1 MLEIFKSSSCHSS
14 IQSLSFLFQCR
25 RGGTSSIPDW
35 LTWHPSSNTLS
46 GIPSPQNI
54 GCTLFT
60 VPRSSF
66 LNTSLTSASPN
77 IRNDKFSRTS
87 AEKKIIVTLAVL
99 ASSLSRVME
108 PKAMAGFQGF
118 ENAAMTF
125 LDQQQNPL
133 ALYGETA
140 SRVPNRSTSSNSLFI
155 NNGYRDDYADD
166 QSCLKKYPIT
176 VSILL
181 PLKQLSM
188 PSSLSSSKSRKTEPP
203 NSSTFLQVVNKT
215 LTSYKLPL
223 LSFPTYSLLNRPPTK
238 LHEHLGQHNLL
249 DSFKFLCNSQTQSQM
264 QYKHVQYL
272 AISFKLP
279 FCRVQCFNQPSDF
292 LPHAA
297 KFWFETSPILI
308 SPAAEFTVVLSQ
320 FQPRPTTEELKMQ
333 IQNPPWARVRVPRE
347 AAVAAELAS
356 FGSPGSGNFID
367 DTPELTVNRSSFKK
381 SWQIPEGQYFKQ
393 CITPTMFLLSGA
405 PIWDLTNYEMVLTE
419 AIPNT
424 GRGGNAYSW
433 IFWNEETTCI
443 EGLPMGQQEGFNNFY
458 FSCTSKFNRLIHL
471 RAPVEILVFKNKNL
485 PNHKLGFKFK
495 FNFTEFYTQIHI
507 KLDILSKIAG
517 VIEVGPEEI
526 TVDRYSHPKGTEH
539 FELWIAVHTVGYMPC
554 SDGQLAKISQYFNA
568 VRAPSSKSTSGKMF
582 GGIAVPSKRS
592 IEELSRY
599 NLQSVAL
606 EFLGPCLKRSRDE
619 PKMDANNTTSIP
631 VANLPN
637 GPEGMGLQEDDHP
650 IFSSPVIFV
659 VVIATVLLVVI
670 VVLYRSRSNDN
681 CILRKSNRQKQPFD
695 SVKTKNAPVVFA
707 EEVAGLSGSKRLPS
721 SNSGGPCKLTE
732 TLNHHHHHHHQPTGS
747 ICSRCSSSITPPPPP
762 PAVPPDLSL
771 PEMYP
776 VQKASSRGLHCSFTL
791 PHNRTSSLSHA
802 NYQNSNHHVNEKYLT
817 LNNHVNNSL
826 SAGESPMPQSLE
838 TGSGGVHANNVT
850 GVNHVV
856 HHANNYYQVKSPVGS
871 NQLDQPR
878 SLNGGNVNVTSN
890 IGSLSDNQ
898 NCGSSSNSNS
908 IAGKM
913 SKYNSTGSQ
922 THSPQS
928 PMSPFAPILAQNVGG
943 GGVVAT
949 TASFQSDS
957 PRSSSSSSFR
967 QLTALAEVQNN
978 HPGTHQ
984 LQPQQNCN
992 STSSSTATTMQ
1003 HHHQQQQNN
1012 ISCNNTNNS
1021 SSLSPSANS
1030 PSSDQQNYHQNNESP
1045 SYYKQH
1051 QPSSNHPIANGGP
1064 SAQYTAV
1071 VVSGTNKVA
1080 GIQLLGPN
1088 PRACGNPNNPVALL
1102 YSPSIE
1108 HEV

>member
-1 MLEIFKSSSCHSS
+1 MGCFTFIIPSTKFPATPTLSS
-14 IQSLSFLFQCR
+14 Q
-25 RGGTSSIPDW
+25 
-35 LTWHPSSNTLS
+35 SSNK
-46 GIPSPQNI
+46 
-54 GCTLFT
+54 FD
-60 VPRSSF
+60 SSAVTEAK
-66 LNTSLTSASPN
+66 L
-77 IRNDKFSRTS
+77 
-87 AEKKIIVTLAVL
+87 IIIITVL
-99 ASSLSRVME
+99 ASTLSRVMISPE
-108 PKAMAGFQGF
+108 LSDRALFDRQMLLPFYLQSQEGVNKSKSANPFMYGDY
-118 ENAAMTF
+118 EN
-125 LDQQQNPL
+125 D
-133 ALYGETA
+133 ER
-140 SRVPNRSTSSNSLFI
+140 SRK
-155 NNGYRDDYADD
+155 DDE
-166 QSCLKKYPIT
+166 SCMNKYPIT
-176 VSILL
+176 VSVLL
-181 PLKQLSM
+181 PLKQSSM
-188 PSSLSSSKSRKTEPP
+188 PSAS
-203 NSSTFLQVVNKT
+203 NSSFRLNRGLLNSSLLQIANKT
-215 LTSYKLPL
+215 LTAYKLPL
-223 LSFPTYSLLNRPPTK
+223 LSFPTYSLLTLPALK
-238 LHEHLGQHNLL
+238 SSELWKQNLL
-249 DSFKFLCNSQTQSQM
+249 DTFEMLCNSQSQSQM
-264 QYKHVQYL
+264 QYKLVQYL

-279 FCRVQCFNQPSDF
+279 FCRIQCFNPPKYF
-292 LPHAA
+292 LPNAA
-297 KFWFETSPILI
+297 KLWFQSSFLGPQTYDFP
-308 SPAAEFTVVLSQ
+308 VVLSQ

-333 IQNPPWARVRVPRE
+333 IQNPPWARVRVPRQ
-347 AAVAAELAS
+347 AAVAAELAN

-367 DTPELTVNRSSFKK
+367 DTPELRVNRSSFKK

-393 CITPTMFLLSGA
+393 CISPTMFLLSGA

-419 AIPNT
+419 AIPNA
-424 GRGGNAYSW
+424 GRGGNPYSW

-507 KLDILSKIAG
+507 KLDILSKIAK
-517 VIEVGPEEI
+517 VIGVGPEEI

-554 SDGQLAKISQYFNA
+554 SDGQLAKINKYFNA
-568 VRAPSSKSTSGKMF
+568 VRSPSSKAVSGKME
-582 GGIAVPSKRS
+582 GGIALPNKRS
-592 IEELSRY
+592 VESLSPY
-599 NLQSVAL
+599 SLQSVAL
-606 EFLGPCLKRSRDE
+606 EFLGPCLKRSREE
-619 PKMDANNTTSIP
+619 PKTDANNTTSIP
-631 VANLPN
+631 LANLPN
-637 GPEGMGLQEDDHP
+637 GAGGMGLKEDDHP

-681 CILRKSNRQKQPFD
+681 CILRKSSSQKQPFD

-707 EEVAGLSGSKRLPS
+707 EEVAGLSGSKMASS
-721 SNSGGPCKLTE
+721 SNSGGSCKLTE

-762 PAVPPDLSL
+762 PAAPPDLTL

-776 VQKASSRGLHCSFTL
+776 VQKPSRGLHCSFTL

-802 NYQNSNHHVNEKYLT
+802 NYNNTNHVNEKYLT

-826 SAGESPMPQSLE
+826 GGGSSRPLDTGP
-838 TGSGGVHANNVT
+838 GSGHGNNVT
-850 GVNHVV
+850 GANHVG
-856 HHANNYYQVKSPVGS
+856 HHANSYYQVKPPGS

-878 SLNGGNVNVTSN
+878 SLNTGNVNVTSN

-928 PMSPFAPILAQNVGG
+928 PMSPFAPIPGGQSG
-943 GGVVAT
+943 GGVAAT
-949 TASFQSDS
+949 TSSFHSDS

-967 QLTALAEVQNN
+967 QLTALAEVQNHN
-978 HPGTHQ
+978 HSGAVATATAHQ
-984 LQPQQNCN
+984 LQQPQQQPNCVN
-992 STSSSTATTMQ
+992 STNCSTNTPM
-1003 HHHQQQQNN
+1003 QQNN
-1012 ISCNNTNNS
+1012 ISSSCNNTNNS

-1030 PSSDQQNYHQNNESP
+1030 PSSDMNYHHNESP
-1045 SYYKQH
+1045 PNYFKQH
-1051 QPSSNHPIANGGP
+1051 QHQSPNPIANGGP